1 MLADA
6 LRSAVS
12 SATAPIG
19 RGLPIPAE
27 IRGARMPENVA
38 EIWLDDRGL
47 IVVDGNGEARRV
59 RAVAGR
65 WIGVDAEPIPRGRLE
80 VDAVRVFG

>member
-6 LRSAVS
+6 IRSAVS
-12 SATAPIG
+12 SATAPTG

-27 IRGARMPENVA
+27 IRGARMPDGITEV
-38 EIWLDDRGL
+38 WLDDRGL

-59 RAVAGR
+59 RAAAGR
-65 WIGVDAEPIPRGRLE
+65 WIGVDAEPLPRGRLE
-80 VDAVRVFG
+80 VEAVRVYG